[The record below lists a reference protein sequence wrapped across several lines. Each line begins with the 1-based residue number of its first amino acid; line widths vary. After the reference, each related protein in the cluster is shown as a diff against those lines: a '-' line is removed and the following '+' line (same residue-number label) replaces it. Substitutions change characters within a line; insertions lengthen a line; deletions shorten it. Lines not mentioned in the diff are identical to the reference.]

1 MGVADGGSAAGGVCP
16 ESAERATGG
25 GRAKGKLRT
34 LSTYHIA
41 GCGCQRG
48 TERESE
54 QRESSTRYHQ
64 LIILLE
70 MMLLYAGVNA
80 AKGKR
85 QGRKFCV
92 QRVRACKKKSIHTLI
107 VQP

>member
-54 QRESSTRYHQ
+54 QRESSTRYQ
-64 LIILLE
+64 LIILLD
-70 MMLLYAGVNA
+70 AGVNA